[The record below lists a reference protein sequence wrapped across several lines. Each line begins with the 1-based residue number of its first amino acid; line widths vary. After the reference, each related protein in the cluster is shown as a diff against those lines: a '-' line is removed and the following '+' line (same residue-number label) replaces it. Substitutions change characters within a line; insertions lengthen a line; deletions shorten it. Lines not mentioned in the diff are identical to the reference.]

1 MSRRYPTAEL
11 YEERERDFYRNGNRS
26 ERNYEELDLELRR
39 GAGPDP
45 RRSAPDFF
53 REDYNRPTAGPMV
66 LRGRD
71 EDNFSRAG
79 PRSSRGGF
87 DDDVRSTR
95 SRPPPP
101 PSAMRGME
109 RDDIS
114 IRHSEA
120 PTRRGRDEID
130 ETDITIKRREQS
142 RGPPERDDIVFRRGD
157 GPPVRSVSR
166 PAPRQVDDDD
176 VRFRGRGG
184 NDIDFHASRSEV
196 SRHGRDVSAERGS
209 IRFQERDG
217 NFEIRANRREFSRDG
232 RDTSRERSSLTIRG
246 RERSLPPPARNRGD
260 LVAREREEFVIRRPR
275 AESPPANNREV
286 IRDEIIIRRKEER
299 APTPSPSPSPP
310 PPPPPPAPEPEIRPP
325 IIQEIITHH
334 RHIDHGVV
342 RARSPTPPPPPA
354 PPSPP
359 PPINETLEIEINR
372 RESHSRGRGR
382 SNFEELDIDIN
393 FNRDQVR
400 HRERS
405 FSPPRRVHTAPMP
418 DSDFDLEADFYNRK
432 ALERAYPGEAWNG
445 VTKDW
450 SIIDVP
456 PGTSRVRMDGI
467 GGAAQEITWQRYNGV
482 RRSKFIS
489 GDDEHTTDIHN
500 QGSVKQ
506 KKKDMWT
513 EITKDLVIRE
523 AIDSMGYSCEET
535 DDFFYVME
543 YLRYED
549 VLHLVE
555 ISDEIRRK
563 RKSRIREIEI
573 ERKSI
578 HDSRPASAYDDRFYE
593 HEVSFDSR
601 RSRYR

>member
-359 PPINETLEIEINR
+359 PPLNETLEIEINR

-393 FNRDQVR
+393 FNRD
-400 HRERS
+400 
-405 FSPPRRVHTAPMP
+405 
-418 DSDFDLEADFYNRK
+418 
-432 ALERAYPGEAWNG
+432 
-445 VTKDW
+445 
-450 SIIDVP
+450 
-456 PGTSRVRMDGI
+456 
-467 GGAAQEITWQRYNGV
+467 
-482 RRSKFIS
+482 
-489 GDDEHTTDIHN
+489 